1 MVRGILFEY
10 VPYDFPSHV
19 SRLTREETRSG
30 KVCLLTFLTIRELR
44 RMDDYK
50 KNVIEMVRE
59 HIFLWNPVH
68 RDYKNKEQRKQAW
81 EDIDKKIQPPTGS
94 GQVFVANPTNFTADY
109 TQTLELNCNIKTLMH
124 AVSQVFVLQID
135 REESGSLVPIAT
147 VTPAG
152 VSINSHN
159 KDGRYTASGDVSQ
172 LRNGPYLNIS
182 ISQPNKNDSGHY
194 VCVASITDKT
204 STLAKLTYD
213 LNIQEEGLSED
224 EIRALV
230 LTVAGKIDRVEM
242 ANSNLVKTITRLERQ
257 NMDLQKNLTDAAGE
271 NNNLRANFSSL
282 ELRLKA
288 VEQQLEQERRE
299 NNSTDSDVLTKITDL
314 ENQILGI
321 NLIPGGS
328 GNTNTVVSNC
338 SCCDAYADISK
349 DVSQLQSGQSDLL
362 RQLKESVTNRTNLAS
377 DLVKFDSRLDS
388 VSLRLDV
395 LENSTT
401 AHSGI
406 ITTLQNSLS
415 TLTRKPQA
423 FSARRSSYTASN
435 PNQTIVGDVGNLT
448 FNTVVLDNYQ
458 AFDTSTGQLTI
469 VQPGHYMISLTL
481 SLNMVLSSSMEAGIM
496 VNGNFIGFLSTSST
510 GILNSG
516 STTVVVKLA
525 AGDKVKAKVVK
536 VIAQPITLNSD
547 MSIIS
552 VMYLG

>member
-1 MVRGILFEY
+1 M
-10 VPYDFPSHV
+10 
-19 SRLTREETRSG
+19 
-30 KVCLLTFLTIRELR
+30 
-44 RMDDYK
+44 
-50 KNVIEMVRE
+50 
-59 HIFLWNPVH
+59 
-68 RDYKNKEQRKQAW
+68 
-81 EDIDKKIQPPTGS
+81 
-94 GQVFVANPTNFTADY
+94 
-109 TQTLELNCNIKTLMH
+109 
-124 AVSQVFVLQID
+124 
-135 REESGSLVPIAT
+135 SGSLSFLFEPGIT
-147 VTPAG
+147 VRPPPPSNLTLPPFLSTQLCYG
-152 VSINSHN
+152 SH
-159 KDGRYTASGDVSQ
+159 
-172 LRNGPYLNIS
+172 LFLFEP
-182 ISQPNKNDSGHY
+182 
-194 VCVASITDKT
+194 
-204 STLAKLTYD
+204 
-213 LNIQEEGLSED
+213 GLSED

-415 TLTRKPQA
+415 SRCEPLQFET
-423 FSARRSSYTASN
+423 
-435 PNQTIVGDVGNLT
+435 
-448 FNTVVLDNYQ
+448 
-458 AFDTSTGQLTI
+458 
-469 VQPGHYMISLTL
+469 
-481 SLNMVLSSSMEAGIM
+481 
-496 VNGNFIGFLSTSST
+496 
-510 GILNSG
+510 
-516 STTVVVKLA
+516 
-525 AGDKVKAKVVK
+525 
-536 VIAQPITLNSD
+536 
-547 MSIIS
+547 
-552 VMYLG
+552 